1 MGRSLIVSDS
11 RHPSTLKTLTLSV
24 FEESGLD
31 GAIQYTVGV
40 PSALIQQARDMIMR
54 VGTEQSPAGSSVER
68 IKDFGREFCDPSV
81 WEMAMAKPKELCPNH
96 DCGRRHILADCQ
108 YRLLCSGC
116 GAWGHTHDVCGI
128 RCSWCKKRHSERR
141 CPNQHRSV
149 PQLLPQLKVQR
160 GQHSR

>member
-24 FEESGLD
+24 LEERGLD

-54 VGTEQSPAGSSVER
+54 VGAERSPTGSNGEK
-68 IKDFGREFCDPSV
+68 IKDIGRQSCHPSV
-81 WEMAMAKPKELCPNH
+81 WQIATAKPIELCPNH

-108 YRLLCSGC
+108 YRSLCSGC
-116 GAWGHTHDVCGI
+116 GAWGHTHDVCTI
-128 RCSWCKKRHSERR
+128 RCSWCGKRHSKGR
-141 CPNQHRSV
+141 CPKLVSRV
-149 PQLLPQLKVQR
+149 PQLIPQMKDQR
-160 GQHSR
+160 RR